1 MSTPTLVFIAY
12 IVYMTFTFIGV
23 PFIMFILLWCDDS
36 IEEDKEKR
44 KKNEDNHKR

>member
-1 MSTPTLVFIAY
+1 MKVNTTLDY
-12 IVYMTFTFIGV
+12 IGV
-23 PFIMFILLWCDDS
+23 PFIMFILLWCDS

>member
-1 MSTPTLVFIAY
+1 MNTPTLAFIAY

-23 PFIMFILLWCDDS
+23 PFIMFILLWCDS